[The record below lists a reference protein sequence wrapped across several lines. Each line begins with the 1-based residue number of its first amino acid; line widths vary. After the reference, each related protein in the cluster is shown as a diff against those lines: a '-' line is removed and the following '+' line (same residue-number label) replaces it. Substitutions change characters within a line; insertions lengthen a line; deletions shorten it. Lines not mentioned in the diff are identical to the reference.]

1 MKNIE
6 KEFNYDIEN
15 KIFSIRKTAVML
27 DSDLALL
34 YEVEAKRLNEQVK
47 RNADRFPASFMF
59 QLSEEEWSSLR
70 SQIATLKKK
79 RGDHKKY
86 LPYVFTEQG
95 VAMLSAILKSKTA
108 IQISIKIINAFV
120 EMRKL
125 LNQSDN
131 ILVRINNIEWKQL
144 DSDRKFE
151 QIFTA
156 LEQSNKYPTQGIF
169 FEGKIFDAYVF
180 FADII
185 KKAEKSVILI
195 DNYIDEYTLALLSKR
210 PTSAKAIIYTKNQNS
225 MLTADLQKHNQ
236 QYAPIIIRLLKNN
249 HDRFLI
255 VDEKEMYHIGASLKD
270 LGKKL
275 FAFSKMNEELKNI
288 LSLLE

>member
-1 MKNIE
+1 
-6 KEFNYDIEN
+6 
-15 KIFSIRKTAVML
+15 ML

-59 QLSEEEWSSLR
+59 QLTEIEWNHLR
-70 SQIATLKKK
+70 SQIATS
-79 RGDHKKY
+79 RITHGGRRY
-86 LPYVFTEQG
+86 LPYVFTEYG
-95 VAMLSAILKSKTA
+95 VVMLSAILNSKIAVKVSIHIVQTFIQLRKS
-108 IQISIKIINAFV
+108 INYDDF
-120 EMRKL
+120 L
-125 LNQSDN
+125 LNR
-131 ILVRINNIEWKQL
+131 LHNIEWKQL

-151 QIFTA
+151 RIFTA

-180 FADII
+180 FSDII

-225 MLTADLQKHNQ
+225 MLTADLQKYNQ
-236 QYAPIIIRLLKNN
+236 QYSPIIIRLLKNN

-275 FAFSKMNEELKNI
+275 FAFSKMNGEVKNI